1 MLELMEGGSQQQ
13 QLAHAGSLQAG
24 GRRQRQR
31 RRRLHL
37 NFRVAEAARWLL
49 QTLAGIISQVC
60 RVPSDPECSAAQTH
74 FEAEQRGSR

>member
-24 GRRQRQR
+24 GRRQRQ